1 MNTYNRYI
9 LLYSSLQLLGV
20 GLILKVTEHER
31 CKKSSKLI
39 NENNKKFIDGV
50 FP

>member
-1 MNTYNRYI
+1 MNPYHKYM
-9 LLYSSLQLLGV
+9 LMYSSLQLLGV
-20 GLILKVTEHER
+20 GLILKITEHER
-31 CKKSSKLI
+31 FKTSKLI